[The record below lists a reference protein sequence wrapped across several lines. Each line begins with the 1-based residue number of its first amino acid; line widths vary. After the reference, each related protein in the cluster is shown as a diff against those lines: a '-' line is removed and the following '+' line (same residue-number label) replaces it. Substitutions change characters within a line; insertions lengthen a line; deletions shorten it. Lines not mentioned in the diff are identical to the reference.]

1 MAQDVR
7 GADSELVG
15 AAVRASPFAIVITDP
30 RLEDNPI
37 TYVNAAFE
45 RLTLYGRDFAVG
57 RNCRFLQGP
66 QTHPREVAQIR
77 AGLASGE
84 EFEVVVTNHRADG
97 SAFRNQLL
105 IAPIHAE
112 DGALTGFF
120 GVLRRVVDRAGADV
134 SGPEDDTLA
143 LLRELQHRVKNHLA
157 MIVSMIRIQASRDI
171 TPDSFRAVSRRV
183 EALALLYEE
192 LFQVSAAGDDGR
204 AIAGGAYLG
213 RVAATLSN
221 LEQRPGVAV
230 DVSCAEVDLA
240 ADQAA
245 RLGVLLSEL
254 LTNALEHAFAGRDS
268 GRVAVEFVRRPEGGL
283 RLTVEDDGVGMPEG
297 SDWPARAP
305 SIARQQDRAEQS
317 EGTLDTTGGGGASG
331 VGGSIVSA
339 LVRSLDATIAVER
352 RTPGTS
358 VTVEVPAGGVGDGA

>member
-134 SGPEDDTLA
+134 SGP
-143 LLRELQHRVKNHLA
+143 
-157 MIVSMIRIQASRDI
+157 
-171 TPDSFRAVSRRV
+171 
-183 EALALLYEE
+183 
-192 LFQVSAAGDDGR
+192 
-204 AIAGGAYLG
+204 
-213 RVAATLSN
+213 
-221 LEQRPGVAV
+221 
-230 DVSCAEVDLA
+230 
-240 ADQAA
+240 
-245 RLGVLLSEL
+245 
-254 LTNALEHAFAGRDS
+254 
-268 GRVAVEFVRRPEGGL
+268 
-283 RLTVEDDGVGMPEG
+283 
-297 SDWPARAP
+297 
-305 SIARQQDRAEQS
+305 
-317 EGTLDTTGGGGASG
+317 
-331 VGGSIVSA
+331 
-339 LVRSLDATIAVER
+339 
-352 RTPGTS
+352 
-358 VTVEVPAGGVGDGA
+358 